1 MKIHHKACLFSVL
14 VLCMVF
20 LFGCGQRE
28 QKEEQGEA
36 YTIYYLNAAGNQLSG
51 AEYRTGTTEQ
61 ETLIQELLAQ
71 MTAVPSNLDCLS
83 AIPERVE
90 KITYRVEENVLYL
103 YADSNYALMDT
114 VQEILCRAALT
125 KTLTQVSGIDYLS
138 IYCAEQPIVDAAG
151 NPVGRLA
158 ASDFVDSIRDVNSF
172 EKTELTLYFAN
183 EAGDALV
190 EETRTVM
197 RSTNT
202 SMERLIIEQLI
213 AGPETEGAYPTI
225 PSNVKLLSISINDS
239 VCSINLDAAFLNNT
253 LPVQN
258 DIPIYSIVNSLL
270 ELSTVNRV
278 QIRINGSQDA
288 MFRDQIPLNIVFER
302 NYDYI
307 EGGQTN

>member
-1 MKIHHKACLFSVL
+1 
-14 VLCMVF
+14 
-20 LFGCGQRE
+20 
-28 QKEEQGEA
+28 
-36 YTIYYLNAAGNQLSG
+36 
-51 AEYRTGTTEQ
+51 
-61 ETLIQELLAQ
+61 
-71 MTAVPSNLDCLS
+71 
-83 AIPERVE
+83 
-90 KITYRVEENVLYL
+90 
-103 YADSNYALMDT
+103 
-114 VQEILCRAALT
+114 
-125 KTLTQVSGIDYLS
+125 
-138 IYCAEQPIVDAAG
+138 
-151 NPVGRLA
+151 
-158 ASDFVDSIRDVNSF
+158 
-172 EKTELTLYFAN
+172 
-183 EAGDALV
+183 
-190 EETRTVM
+190 
-197 RSTNT
+197 
-202 SMERLIIEQLI
+202 MERLIIEQLI